1 MIRATGA
8 AVAGGLICGAA
19 VCIVIGVTQPDQAA
33 PLVPAVD
40 VASASTVELD
50 NWPICTSM
58 GAMAGGADW
67 AQLDPE
73 VAAGKKALATGDWVG
88 AIAALAPAAL
98 RDARNADLQNDL
110 GYAHRRLRQLDA
122 AFQYYRQALALN
134 PRHRGAHGHLG
145 EAYLAIGNL
154 AGAEQ
159 HLATLE
165 RICLIPCEEYDA
177 LKAALALYRGI
188 ASR

>member
-19 VCIVIGVTQPDQAA
+19 VCIVIGVTQPDQAT

>member
-1 MIRATGA
+1 M
-8 AVAGGLICGAA
+8 
-19 VCIVIGVTQPDQAA
+19 
-33 PLVPAVD
+33 
-40 VASASTVELD
+40 
-50 NWPICTSM
+50 
-58 GAMAGGADW
+58 
-67 AQLDPE
+67 
-73 VAAGKKALATGDWVG
+73 
-88 AIAALAPAAL
+88 
-98 RDARNADLQNDL
+98 
-110 GYAHRRLRQLDA
+110 RQLDA

-134 PRHRGAHGHLG
+134 PRHRGAHRHLG

-159 HLATLE
+159 HLAALE